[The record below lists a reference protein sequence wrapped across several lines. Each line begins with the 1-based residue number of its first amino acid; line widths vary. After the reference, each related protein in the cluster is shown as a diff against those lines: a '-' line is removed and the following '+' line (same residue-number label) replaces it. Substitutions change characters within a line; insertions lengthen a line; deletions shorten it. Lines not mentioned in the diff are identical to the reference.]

1 VTGNKNRVPWVSVTT
16 PESYQCKY
24 PGRIPAKGCNRLS
37 TQSIGS
43 KKQTGQSFRRKPL
56 LGCGLLKA
64 QRAIQFHSVCG
75 WFQRVGASLAVIIV
89 SCWVLAGCVVYEPPP
104 APPPSPFDRAWNAAL
119 GATQDEGVRV
129 TSADRG
135 SGVIRG
141 SRDQQE
147 VTINLQTQADG
158 SVRIEMSARGPKGAD
173 PGLADRISR
182 AYDRRMGR

>member
-1 VTGNKNRVPWVSVTT
+1 MKLAT
-16 PESYQCKY
+16 
-24 PGRIPAKGCNRLS
+24 LS
-37 TQSIGS
+37 M
-43 KKQTGQSFRRKPL
+43 
-56 LGCGLLKA
+56 A
-64 QRAIQFHSVCG
+64 VQRYHRWI
-75 WFQRVGASLAVIIV
+75 AVIMVI
-89 SCWVLAGCVVYEPPP
+89 SFTALAGCATYEPPP

-119 GATQDEGVRV
+119 GAAQDEGVRV

-158 SVRIEMSARGPKGAD
+158 SVRIEISARGPKGSD
-173 PGLADRISR
+173 PGLAGRISR